1 MPDIEFGTA
10 VVPIQPRHPQA
21 LAGQALTAQAATGGR
36 LTLGIGLS
44 HQFVVEHLWGL
55 PFDRPVRHMREYLE
69 ALGPLLRGENS
80 DVHGELVTSA
90 GAIGVSDATAPSV
103 LVAALGEQML
113 KVTGRLADGTITW
126 CTGPKTLK
134 DHIVP
139 TIGAAAEAAGRPAPR
154 IVASLPIVL
163 TDDPAEAK
171 AFVATSLEIYGTL
184 PSYRAMLDREGAAD
198 PSDIAI
204 VGNEEQAAAALAE
217 LDSRRGHRLRCRR
230 DGPQPRRVG
239 PHPGLPHLRSC
250 SGGSDGAVG
259 ALPVLV
265 PQQARVELAG
275 GIAGQGLLEVDRAG
289 HLVAGQVLAGEGQDL
304 GLQLR

>member
-1 MPDIEFGTA
+1 MRIGINGSGHMDALHSTIKGAEQAAADGFATYWLAQIFGVDALTAIAVAAATAPAIEFGTA
-10 VVPIQPRHPQA
+10 VIPIQPRHPQA

-69 ALGPLLRGENS
+69 ALGPLLQGENS

-90 GAIGVSDATAPSV
+90 GAIGVSDATAPPV

-113 KVTGRLADGTITW
+113 KVAGRLADGTITW

-139 TIGAAAEAAGRPAPR
+139 TIAAAAEAAGRPAPR

-163 TDDPAEAK
+163 TDEPVEAK
-171 AFVATSLEIYGTL
+171 AFVASSLELYGTL

-204 VGNEEQAAAALAE
+204 VGNEDQAAEAFGSLAE
-217 LDSRRGHRLRCRR
+217 AGVTDF
-230 DGPQPRRVG
+230 
-239 PHPGLPHLRSC
+239 
-250 SGGSDGAVG
+250 GAAEMG
-259 ALPVLV
+259 RNPDEA
-265 PQQARVELAG
+265 ARTREFLKS
-275 GIAGQGLLEVDRAG
+275 
-289 HLVAGQVLAGEGQDL
+289 
-304 GLQLR
+304 QL